1 MDEAKTFG
9 FIYLVYIITSTN
21 ECIYTY
27 EDNTTNLIFTQRRSC
42 GGGLGVGVILSEFL
56 GWRSFF
62 YVPLLLLARFFSSFW
77 GREAKNLIII
87 INYIYYII
95 SRNALFYNLLPGL

>member
-62 YVPLLLLARFFSSFW
+62 LRSIAFISEVFF
-77 GREAKNLIII
+77 LILGEGGKKL
-87 INYIYYII
+87 N
-95 SRNALFYNLLPGL
+95 NHN